1 MRFIFPLFCVLF
13 SFQMKAQEG
22 YGAPTSDSLNQ
33 YCFPDFVKMDSSFA
47 QQYPFVSIEKN
58 NFQFYSVNSPNWE
71 HFYKEMDS
79 MIRFKDR
86 KLNFYHIGGSHI
98 QADIYSHDMRTFLQS

>member
-1 MRFIFPLFCVLF
+1 MALQL
-13 SFQMKAQEG
+13 KAQES
-22 YGAPTSDSLNQ
+22 YVPPTSDSLNQ
-33 YCFPDFVKMDSSFA
+33 YCFPDFVKIDTNFIH
-47 QQYPFVSIEKN
+47 QYPFVSIEKN

-98 QADIYSHDMRTFLQS
+98 QADIYSHDMRTFLQSNWQS